1 MLSTQIGYQDLIV
14 ESGDVDEIRDIV
26 LRASLDLARCQQ
38 EDIEPII
45 NKTLRRVGSIGRA
58 DQAGWY
64 LLDESG
70 ILADIFPSM
79 PHSQSM
85 AQRLKQGLHQL
96 PRCLTQLDAG
106 KPVMLYCPDDLQP
119 ADWPD
124 QVVPRDSEFQSLLL
138 MPSTSLPLGRTVL
151 VYSFS
156 LAPIAWPEGIVE
168 QCTLLGHIFASAY
181 QRGHEQGN
189 SQSEMKCFQKLL
201 SISRSPM
208 AILNGEGQVLSA
220 NRALSA
226 LLGYSEEGLQQLTLD
241 AISPPPSHRE
251 KPLQGEILLQP
262 TPSNQRH
269 ERTFIRKDRS
279 SVSAMVTIDPIDPLS
294 PKSGI
299 SLASIEDLTQQ
310 KLTEVEVGRR
320 QIEVDKLAS
329 LLVQSQENE
338 WKRLSRDLHDDIG
351 QRLSLVTSDI
361 SLMASQASADPSPYA
376 ERLEALRSD
385 LDSLCTDIHEM
396 SHDLHSYKLQHLG
409 LKVALKDLCR
419 RLSTESFRVD
429 LRTDDMEEPHSEDV
443 ALCLYRVAQEA
454 LNNAHR
460 HAHAPVVAVVLTKLQ
475 NVFYL
480 TVQDAGVGFESSA
493 HPHGLGLVS
502 MRERIKLV
510 RGTFRI
516 HSLPG
521 QGSEIWVAVPDAPE
535 APEPIYRC

>member
-1 MLSTQIGYQDLIV
+1 MLSGQFGYQELIV
-14 ESGDVDEIRDIV
+14 GSGDAVEIRDIV
-26 LRASLDLARCQQ
+26 LRASLDLARCRQ

-45 NKTLRRVGSIGRA
+45 SKTLGNIGSVEQA

-64 LLDESG
+64 LLNESG
-70 ILADIFPSM
+70 MLTDIFPSM

-85 AQRLKQGLHQL
+85 VQCLKHGLHQL
-96 PRCLTQLDAG
+96 PWCLAQLDAG
-106 KPVMLYCPDDLQP
+106 KPVVLYSPEEQP
-119 ADWPD
+119 SVHRSD
-124 QVVPRDSEFQSLLL
+124 QVMLEDLEFQTLLL
-138 MPSTSLPLGRTVL
+138 LPSTPLPMGRTVL
-151 VYSFS
+151 LYSFS
-156 LAPIAWPEGIVE
+156 LAPTAWPEGLVE

-181 QRGHEQGN
+181 QRGHGQSR
-189 SQSEMKCFQKLL
+189 SQIEMKCFQKLL
-201 SISRSPM
+201 STSRSPM

-220 NRALSA
+220 NQSLSA
-226 LLGYSEEGLQQLTLD
+226 LLGYTEEELQQLTLE
-241 AISPPPSHRE
+241 AICPPQGRRE
-251 KPLQGEILLQP
+251 KPSQGETLSHSAP
-262 TPSNQRH
+262 ANQHH
-269 ERTFIRKDRS
+269 ERTFIRKDLS
-279 SVSAMVTIDPIDPLS
+279 SVSVMMSTDPIDPLS
-294 PKSGI
+294 PKGI
-299 SLASIEDLTQQ
+299 SLVSVEDLTKQ
-310 KLTEVEVGRR
+310 KLNEIEIGRR

-329 LLVQSQENE
+329 LLVQSQETE

-376 ERLEALRSD
+376 ERLEAVRGD

-419 RLSTESFRVD
+419 RLSTEGFRVD
-429 LRTDDMEEPHSEDV
+429 LRTEDMEEPHSEEV

-460 HAHAPVVAVVLTKLQ
+460 HAHTPVVAVILTKLQ
-475 NVFYL
+475 NMFYL
-480 TVQDAGVGFESSA
+480 TIQDAGVGFESST
-493 HPHGLGLVS
+493 HPNGLGLVS

-516 HSLPG
+516 HSSPG
-521 QGSEIWVAVPDAPE
+521 HGTEIWVAAPDALE